1 MHPAGRPRGRAPP
14 RATRALLAALVGAAF
29 VLVQVP
35 LHEYAHCALWWS
47 RGSAEPCVVVF
58 APLGGA
64 LAGTHEGPGAGELGR
79 AYVTEVPSWEHPVI
93 YGAHFAGTAL
103 VAARL
108 GRWVAMAPPARQR
121 TPAGLAP
128 QGP

>member
-64 LAGTHEGPGAGELGR
+64 LAGT
-79 AYVTEVPSWEHPVI
+79 
-93 YGAHFAGTAL
+93 AL

-121 TPAGLAP
+121 APAGLAP